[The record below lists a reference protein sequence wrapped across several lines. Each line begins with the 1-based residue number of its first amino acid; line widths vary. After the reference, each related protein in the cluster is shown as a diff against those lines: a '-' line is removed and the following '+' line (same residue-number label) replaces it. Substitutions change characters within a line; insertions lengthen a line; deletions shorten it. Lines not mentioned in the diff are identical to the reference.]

1 MAFSRRSV
9 LSWGGGIAA
18 ASGERREAVM
28 RKLLQRLCGVL
39 LLWGIT
45 CPAVLAQ
52 SYPTRNVELIVPYGP
67 GGSTDIVARLFA
79 QKLQERLG
87 QAFIM
92 LNLPGA
98 AGTVGLQAA
107 MPAVPNGYTLLNSY
121 TAEAV
126 IVPHMLTTARYS
138 VIDDFE
144 PIVVTGVVPVALM
157 VSKNV
162 KASNLKD
169 FIEEMRANPGKYSYA
184 GGGGS
189 PPHVMGAWMN
199 KLNGLNVMHVPY
211 RGGSQGINDVV
222 GGHIDMMYAGVTA
235 GKGAIDSG
243 GVRALAVTGD
253 KRSSALPNVPTF
265 KEAGV
270 PEFDLASWNVLLAP
284 KGTPAPI
291 LSLLRKETL
300 DALKDPAFRE
310 SLSRLGV
317 ELSERQDVRAF
328 LNEESVKFGRVVLEL
343 GITMGQQ

>member
-1 MAFSRRSV
+1 MGFSRRSV

-39 LLWGIT
+39 LLSGIT

-87 QAFIM
+87 QAFIVF
-92 LNLPGA
+92 NRPGA
-98 AGTVGLQAA
+98 AGTIGLQAA
-107 MPAVPNGYTLLNSY
+107 MRAVPDGYTLLNSY

-138 VIDDFE
+138 VVDDFE

-169 FIEEMRANPGKYSYA
+169 FI
-184 GGGGS
+184 
-189 PPHVMGAWMN
+189 
-199 KLNGLNVMHVPY
+199 
-211 RGGSQGINDVV
+211 
-222 GGHIDMMYAGVTA
+222 
-235 GKGAIDSG
+235 
-243 GVRALAVTGD
+243 
-253 KRSSALPNVPTF
+253 
-265 KEAGV
+265 
-270 PEFDLASWNVLLAP
+270 
-284 KGTPAPI
+284 
-291 LSLLRKETL
+291 
-300 DALKDPAFRE
+300 
-310 SLSRLGV
+310 
-317 ELSERQDVRAF
+317 
-328 LNEESVKFGRVVLEL
+328 
-343 GITMGQQ
+343 